1 LTLPHERTRS
11 VVETERF
18 LREIC
23 RNSDLPPDIRSHAN
37 GLLRYYPSADQVFS
51 LGRLEECLIND
62 QADAEVRRQ
71 LVAFHQPL
79 FCSSLASAVDEARI
93 LPNAKHSPSV
103 RSPENQRK
111 APKSDGSSGDNVA
124 FSRNL
129 GRIRIRASEVFSDDA
144 VAAAWLAE
152 PNAVLGAVSPESL
165 CATEDGA
172 QRVLKALNAIEWGGV
187 V

>member
-1 LTLPHERTRS
+1 MTLPHERTRS

-165 CATEDGA
+165 CATKAGA
-172 QRVLKALNAIEWGGV
+172 QQVLKVLNAIEWGCV